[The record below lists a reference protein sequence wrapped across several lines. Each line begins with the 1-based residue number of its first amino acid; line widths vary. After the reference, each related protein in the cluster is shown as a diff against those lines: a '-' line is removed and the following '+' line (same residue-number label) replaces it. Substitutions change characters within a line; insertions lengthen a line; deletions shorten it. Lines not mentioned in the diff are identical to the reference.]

1 MSEILLA
8 IDMGGSYTSI
18 FRKDSGLVLKEPTL
32 IGAMMT
38 DNGYEVKVMGK
49 EAKDIQGKTD
59 ERTVVFSPISEGVV
73 KSIDYATILLKHFL
87 DKVIIHK
94 NIFTKIKCLVPYPT
108 GLSEEEKNDYKTVFL
123 NVGINDVI
131 FVPRLLCSAYG
142 GGVNIFANSANMVI
156 DIGGVSTDVGVIN
169 LGTLIYGATLCVG
182 GKAIDAQI
190 VRTVSSKY
198 GVEIGLSSAQKLK
211 EEIGSLYSNDT
222 ANMEVMG
229 VDTRT
234 KSPASVVVYAT
245 DVKMSVMPLLSEI
258 GRIVET
264 TLNILP
270 PEISADVA
278 KNGILITGGFS
289 SIVGLERYLRT
300 TLNLPIIIAEDA
312 PNACI
317 LGAGKL
323 LANLNELKRVLNEL

>member
-169 LGTLIYGATLCVG
+169 LGTLIDGATLCVG

>member
-38 DNGYEVKVMGK
+38 DNGYEVKVIGK

-87 DKVIIHK
+87 DKVITHK

-169 LGTLIYGATLCVG
+169 LGTLIDGATLCVG

-289 SIVGLERYLRT
+289 GIVGLERYLRT

>member
-1 MSEILLA
+1 MAEILLA
-8 IDMGGSYTSI
+8 VDLGGSNTSI
-18 FRKDSGLVLKEPTL
+18 YRKDCGLVLKEPTL

-38 DNGYEVKVMGK
+38 DGGYEVKAMGK

-59 ERTVVFSPISEGVV
+59 DRTIVFSPISEGVV

-87 DKVIIHK
+87 DKVTPKK

-108 GLSEEEKNDYKTVFL
+108 GLTQEEKKDLKTVFL
-123 NVGINDVI
+123 NVGVNDVI
-131 FVPRLLCSAYG
+131 FVPRLLCSCYG

-156 DIGGVSTDVGVIN
+156 DIGGVSTDIGVVN
-169 LGTLIYGATLCVG
+169 LGTLIDGATLCVG

-190 VRTVSSKY
+190 VRTVSNKY

-229 VDTRT
+229 VDVRT

-245 DVKMSVMPLLSEI
+245 DVQMSVMPLLTELC
-258 GRIVET
+258 RIVDT

-278 KNGILITGGFS
+278 KNGILITGGLS
-289 SIVGLERYLRT
+289 EIVGLERYLRT
-300 TLNLPIIIAEDA
+300 TLNLPIVIAEDA
-312 PNACI
+312 SNACI

-323 LANLNELKRVLNEL
+323 LANLNALKKVLNEL

>member
-87 DKVIIHK
+87 DKVITHK

-169 LGTLIYGATLCVG
+169 LGTLIDGATLCVG

-198 GVEIGLSSAQKLK
+198 GIEIGLSSAQKLK

-289 SIVGLERYLRT
+289 GIVGLERYLRT

>member
-87 DKVIIHK
+87 DKVITHK

-169 LGTLIYGATLCVG
+169 LGTLIDGATLCVG

>member
-87 DKVIIHK
+87 DKVITHK

-169 LGTLIYGATLCVG
+169 LGTLIDGATLCVG

-234 KSPASVVVYAT
+234 KTPASVVVYAT

-289 SIVGLERYLRT
+289 GIVGLERYLRT

>member
-169 LGTLIYGATLCVG
+169 LGTLIDGATLCVG

-289 SIVGLERYLRT
+289 GIVGLERYLRT
-300 TLNLPIIIAEDA
+300 TLNLPIIISEDA

>member
-87 DKVIIHK
+87 DKVITHK

-169 LGTLIYGATLCVG
+169 LGTLIDGATLCVG

-289 SIVGLERYLRT
+289 GIVGLERYLRT